1 MKIVIVNTHMAD
13 HLGGSQIQC
22 DVIAEG
28 LNARGYD
35 VTYLAIDKQSDY
47 RANYCY
53 KVVGVKRGSRNISN
67 KIMAIEPD
75 IVYWRF
81 NKRYFYKCVKQ
92 ISKTDAKIIFAV
104 SNIKDLQPY
113 SDPLPKRFTVPAIRN
128 FIIRNLLSRYN
139 HFGFMYVDGI
149 TVNNE
154 EQLPLS
160 PIIKSKYVPNAIS
173 NKRIDFTWD
182 KPFVLWVANIKKR
195 KRPDIFVKL
204 AEEFESDN
212 LDFIMVGNISDNKF
226 DWIASKTKLPSNFHY
241 LGTKTLEEVNGIL
254 AASLFLI
261 TTSTPEGFS
270 NNMIQAWL
278 QGKPVIAYEFDP
290 GGKIEKHQL
299 GYVAHNS
306 FETLVKKTRLLLEN
320 EILRSLTG
328 EKAETFANNY
338 FSIDKTIGELEDLI
352 MDVSEKTNI

>member
-13 HLGGSQIQC
+13 HLGGSQVQC

-28 LNARGYD
+28 LHARGYD
-35 VTYLAIDKQSDY
+35 VTYLAVDKKTDY
-47 RANYCY
+47 STNYRY
-53 KVVGVKRGSRNISN
+53 RVEGVKRGSSSISS
-67 KIMAIEPD
+67 KIVAMKPD

-92 ISKTDAKIIFAV
+92 ISKIGAKIIFAV
-104 SNIKDLQPY
+104 SNVKDLQPY
-113 SDPLPKRFTVPAIRN
+113 SEPWPKRFTLSAIRN

-139 HFGFMYVDGI
+139 HIGFNYVDGI

-154 EQLPLS
+154 EHLPLS
-160 PIIKSKYVPNAIS
+160 PVLKSKYVPNAIS
-173 NKRIDFTWD
+173 DKRVDFSWK

-195 KRPDIFVKL
+195 KRPEIFVKL
-204 AEEFESDN
+204 AGRFESGDV
-212 LDFIMVGNISDNKF
+212 DFLMVGNISDNKYE
-226 DWIASKTKLPSNFHY
+226 WIARRDDLPSNFHY
-241 LGTKTLEEVNGIL
+241 LGPKSFNEVNGIL
-254 AASLFLI
+254 AASHFLI

-299 GYVAHNS
+299 GYVAHSS
-306 FETLVKKTRLLLEN
+306 FETLVEKTCLLLEN
-320 EILRSLTG
+320 ESLRSLAG
-328 EKAETFANNY
+328 EKAEIFANNY
-338 FSIDKTIGELEDLI
+338 FSVEKTISELEEMI
-352 MDVSEKTNI
+352 MDLSGKTQF